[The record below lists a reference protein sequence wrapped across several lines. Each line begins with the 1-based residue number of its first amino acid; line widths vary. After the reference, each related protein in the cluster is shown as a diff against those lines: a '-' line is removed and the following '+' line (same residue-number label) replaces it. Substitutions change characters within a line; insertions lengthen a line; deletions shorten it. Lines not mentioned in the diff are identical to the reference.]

1 MASSATAAAVIIVLL
16 LTEHVTF
23 DVNSVWCVDW
33 RSPGHTMRHQ
43 VVVCVTNLGLDV
55 MGLRCRG
62 KCTLSTQRWQRQTA
76 VPKPVDI
83 IKDFYKKTD
92 DLHEDFFIHGKGM
105 LY

>member
-1 MASSATAAAVIIVLL
+1 MG
-16 LTEHVTF
+16 
-23 DVNSVWCVDW
+23 VN
-33 RSPGHTMRHQ
+33 
-43 VVVCVTNLGLDV
+43 LI
-55 MGLRCRG
+55 
-62 KCTLSTQRWQRQTA
+62 TQRWQRQTA